1 MARSFILGGVSATGL
16 ATGKPYVKR
25 IVRKDSTG
33 DIGGGVGPTRPDGL
47 TCKIVTAGDSDGAIS
62 FNTET
67 VGLPAGLDSNDGRG
81 KDWTTDGELLF
92 VEFPATTRTFSVQAE
107 GANERVPANGKF
119 RAKVMLTAPSQKAF
133 ALDGNG
139 NVTTQEVTLDPIPA
153 EVALVG
159 GSFANLGGNFIEI
172 NFTDS
177 EVATINARTKGVFI
191 LIEKYADDNIF
202 DTNGNIQAR
211 GGTAHAEDAVSILV
225 TAILD
230 HEGFEGSNGVQTKMI
245 QEDGTVTRV
254 TKMHPLGIN
263 STDGVG

>member
-67 VGLPAGLDSNDGRG
+67 VDLPAGLDGNDGRG
-81 KDWTTDGELLF
+81 KDWTTTGELLF

-107 GANERVPANGKF
+107 GANERIPANGKF
-119 RAKVMLTAPSQKAF
+119 RAKVMLTAPNQKAF
-133 ALDGNG
+133 ALDSNG
-139 NVTTQEVTLDPIPA
+139 SVTTQEVTLDPIPA
-153 EVALVG
+153 EVPLAG
-159 GSFANLGGNFIEI
+159 GSVANLGGNFIEI
-172 NFTDS
+172 NFTDN
-177 EVATINARTKGVFI
+177 EIATINARTKGVFI

-202 DTNGNIQAR
+202 DTDGNIQGR
-211 GGTAHAEDAVSILV
+211 GGTSNAEDAVSILV

-230 HEGFEGSNGVQTKMI
+230 HEGFEGSNGVQTKLVR
-245 QEDGTVTRV
+245 EDGTETRV